1 VFPFLWLKNYYY
13 FSLFLEVLVLIRTS
27 YEHVLA
33 GIPSFRSGCRQLPF
47 AVGAG
52 SFAED
57 KSAPLALACVR
68 ALLMKRVKSAVAEKV
83 FCMVLVPIGLLF
95 AL

>member
-1 VFPFLWLKNYYY
+1 
-13 FSLFLEVLVLIRTS
+13 
-27 YEHVLA
+27 
-33 GIPSFRSGCRQLPF
+33 
-47 AVGAG
+47 VGAG